1 MPERDLDLLIS
12 VAKEA
17 AQIAV
22 PLANGRAEMWEKSGG
37 AGPVTEADLAV
48 NAMLEARL
56 KAARPDYGW
65 LSEETED
72 DLKRL
77 QNPTCFILD
86 PIDGTRSFIAGEPSW
101 AHSFATAQHGKVT
114 TAVIYLPVL
123 KRMYTAT
130 LGGGAMLNGEKIEVC
145 KGRQLSYADIL
156 AAKPALEPSH
166 WSGGKA
172 PFFQRHHRP
181 SLAYRMALVA
191 EGSFDGMIT
200 FRDTWEW
207 DICAGALIASEAGA
221 RVSDRKGDRLQFN
234 GASAMTKGA
243 IAAPQTV
250 HDEIFSQ
257 LNI

>member
-1 MPERDLDLLIS
+1 MPDLDLLIS
-12 VAKEA
+12 VAEEA

-72 DLKRL
+72 DPKRL
-77 QNPTCFILD
+77 QKPACFILD

-101 AHSFATAQHGKVT
+101 AHSFATVQNGQVT
-114 TAVIYLPVL
+114 AAVIYLPML

-130 LGGGAMLNGEKIEVC
+130 LGGGAKLNGEKIEVRT
-145 KGRQLSYADIL
+145 GRQMAVADIL
-156 AAKPALEPSH
+156 AARPALEPSH
-166 WSGGKA
+166 WSGGKVP
-172 PFFQRHHRP
+172 PFHRHHRP

-200 FRDTWEW
+200 FRNTWEW

-221 RVSDRKGDRLQFN
+221 VVSDRRGDNLTFN
-234 GASAMTKGA
+234 GASAMTKGV
-243 IAAPQTV
+243 IAAPKSLC
-250 HDEIFSQ
+250 DEILNR

>member
-1 MPERDLDLLIS
+1 MPDLELLIS
-12 VAKEA
+12 VAEEA

-22 PLANGRAEMWEKSGG
+22 PLANGRADMWEKSGG
-37 AGPVTEADLAV
+37 GGPVTEADLAV

-72 DLKRL
+72 DPKRL
-77 QNPTCFILD
+77 QKPACFILD

-101 AHSFATAQHGKVT
+101 AHSFATVQNGQVT
-114 TAVIYLPVL
+114 AAVIYLPIL

-145 KGRQLSYADIL
+145 KGRELATADIL
-156 AAKPALEPSH
+156 AARPALEPSQ
-166 WSGGKA
+166 WSGGKV
-172 PFFQRHHRP
+172 PRFRRHHRP

-207 DICAGALIASEAGA
+207 DICAGALIAAEAGA
-221 RVSDRKGDRLQFN
+221 VVSDCRDARLKFN
-234 GASAMTKGA
+234 GALAMTSG
-243 IAAPQTV
+243 IVAATQAV
-250 HDEIFSQ
+250 HDEIFSR

>member
-1 MPERDLDLLIS
+1 MPDLELLIS
-12 VAKEA
+12 VAEEA

-72 DLKRL
+72 DPKRL
-77 QNPTCFILD
+77 QNPACFILD

-101 AHSFATAQHGKVT
+101 AHSFATVQNGQVT
-114 TAVIYLPVL
+114 AAVIYLPML

-130 LGGGAMLNGEKIEVC
+130 LGGGAMLNGEKIEVRT
-145 KGRQLSYADIL
+145 GRQLAAADIL
-156 AAKPALEPSH
+156 AARPALEPSH
-166 WSGGKA
+166 WSGGKVP
-172 PFFQRHHRP
+172 PFRRHHRP

-200 FRDTWEW
+200 FRNTWEW

-221 RVSDRKGDRLQFN
+221 VVSDRRGARLQFN
-234 GASAMTKGA
+234 VASAMTKGM
-243 IAAPQTV
+243 IAASQTV
-250 HDEIFSQ
+250 HYEILQ
-257 LNI
+257 RLNI

>member
-1 MPERDLDLLIS
+1 MPDLELLIS
-12 VAKEA
+12 VAEEA
-17 AQIAV
+17 AHIAV
-22 PLANGRAEMWEKSGG
+22 PLANGRADMWEKSGG

-72 DLKRL
+72 DPKRL
-77 QNPTCFILD
+77 QKPACFILD

-101 AHSFATAQHGKVT
+101 AHSFATVQNGQVT
-114 TAVIYLPVL
+114 AAVIYLPML

-130 LGGGAMLNGEKIEVC
+130 LSGGAMLNGKKIEVR
-145 KGRQLSYADIL
+145 KGRQLAEADIL
-156 AAKPALEPSH
+156 AAKPALEPTH
-166 WSGGKA
+166 WSGGKVPA
-172 PFFQRHHRP
+172 FERHHRP

-207 DICAGALIASEAGA
+207 DICAGALIAAEAGGL
-221 RVSDRKGDRLQFN
+221 VSDRLGQALHFN
-234 GASAMTKGA
+234 RATAMTKGV
-243 IAAPQTV
+243 IAAPHV
-250 HDEIFSQ
+250 LHREILAQ
-257 LNI
+257 LDV

>member
-1 MPERDLDLLIS
+1 MPDLELLIS
-12 VAKEA
+12 VAEAA

-22 PLANGRAEMWEKSGG
+22 PLANGRADMWEKSGG

-101 AHSFATAQHGKVT
+101 AHSFATVQNGQVT
-114 TAVIYLPVL
+114 AAVIYLPIL

-130 LGGGAMLNGEKIEVC
+130 LGGGAMLNGEKIEVR
-145 KGRQLSYADIL
+145 KGRELATADIL
-156 AAKPALEPSH
+156 AARPALEPSQ
-166 WSGGKA
+166 WSGGKV
-172 PFFQRHHRP
+172 PRFRRHHRP

-207 DICAGALIASEAGA
+207 DICAGALIAAEAGA
-221 RVSDRKGDRLQFN
+221 VVSDCRNARLKFN
-234 GASAMTKGA
+234 GASAMTKG
-243 IAAPQTV
+243 IVAATQTV
-250 HDEIFSQ
+250 HDEIFSR

>member
-101 AHSFATAQHGKVT
+101 AHSFATVQNGQVT
-114 TAVIYLPVL
+114 AAVIYLPML

-130 LGGGAMLNGEKIEVC
+130 LGGGAMLNGKKIDVR
-145 KGRQLSYADIL
+145 KGLQLAGADIL
-156 AAKPALEPSH
+156 AARPALEPLH
-166 WSGGKA
+166 WSGGSVPAFK
-172 PFFQRHHRP
+172 RHHRP

-200 FRDTWEW
+200 FRNTWEW
-207 DICAGALIASEAGA
+207 DICAGALIVAEAGA
-221 RVSDRKGDRLQFN
+221 VVSDCRRARLSFN
-234 GASAMTKGA
+234 GASAMTKGV
-243 IAAPQTV
+243 IAAPQPL
-250 HDEIFSQ
+250 HDEILNR

>member
-1 MPERDLDLLIS
+1 MPDLELLIS
-12 VAKEA
+12 VAEEA
-17 AQIAV
+17 AQIAL

-37 AGPVTEADLAV
+37 AGPVTEADIEV

-72 DLKRL
+72 DPIRL
-77 QNPTCFILD
+77 QKPACFILD
-86 PIDGTRSFIAGEPSW
+86 PIDGTRSFIAGESSW
-101 AHSFATAQHGKVT
+101 AHSFATVQNGQVT
-114 TAVIYLPVL
+114 AAVIYLPML

-130 LGGGAMLNGEKIEVC
+130 LGGGAQLNGEKIDVRT
-145 KGRQLSYADIL
+145 GRQISVADIL
-156 AAKPALEPSH
+156 AARPTLTPSH
-166 WSGGKA
+166 WSDGKV
-172 PFFQRHHRP
+172 PSFRRYYRP

-207 DICAGALIASEAGA
+207 DICAGALIASKAGA
-221 RVSDRKGDRLQFN
+221 IVSDRRGEELKFN
-234 GASAMTKGA
+234 CASAMTKGV
-243 IAAPQTV
+243 IAAPQLL
-250 HDEIFSQ
+250 HDEIIRR

>member
-1 MPERDLDLLIS
+1 MPEPDLALLIS
-12 VAKEA
+12 VAEEA

-72 DLKRL
+72 DPKRL
-77 QNPTCFILD
+77 QNPACFILD

-101 AHSFATAQHGKVT
+101 AHSFATVQNGQVIA
-114 TAVIYLPVL
+114 AVIYLPML

-130 LGGGAMLNGEKIEVC
+130 LHGGAMLNGEKIDVR
-145 KGRQLSYADIL
+145 KGCQLAEADIL
-156 AAKPALEPSH
+156 AARPALEPSH
-166 WSGGKA
+166 WSGGKV
-172 PFFQRHHRP
+172 PTFRRHYRP

-191 EGSFDGMIT
+191 DGSFDGMIT
-200 FRDTWEW
+200 FRGTWEW
-207 DICAGALIASEAGA
+207 DICAGALIASKAGA
-221 RVSDRKGDRLQFN
+221 VVSDRRGKKLQFN
-234 GASAMTKGA
+234 GASAMTKGV
-243 IAAPQTV
+243 ITAPKPL
-250 HDEIFSQ
+250 HDEILSR